1 MSQES
6 GWEHLAAEVLASP
19 EPSSALQAERTSAAE
34 VAVIVLN
41 WNGRDDTL
49 ACLESLRAVAYQ
61 NFHVTVVD
69 NGSTDGS
76 AGAIRRQFPDVALI
90 ETGRNLGFA
99 GGNNVGIRNAL
110 QQGADYIFLL
120 NNDTVVA
127 PSLLQE
133 LVSAAARC
141 PERGIFTARIYYY
154 AQPERIW
161 SAGVQWLRDRMEF
174 RHVQDDAVNSVDQRG
189 VAQTDYAC
197 GCALFARSTIFRDVG
212 LLDAKFFLTYEETDF
227 CYRARRAGI
236 PSYYVPS
243 AVLWHKVSVSFGGS
257 ESPLIKYFI
266 TRNRLLWGERH
277 LTRRELLQLYKRTWW
292 EIHGRLKPELP
303 PDAAPIGALRRCK
316 QLAQAAGE
324 RWKDPETQAMAW
336 GVLHYVL
343 RRFGDA
349 SPRVRKLAR
358 PRQARDSSR

>member
-1 MSQES
+1 MVP
-6 GWEHLAAEVLASP
+6 LTAEGQIPISVP
-19 EPSSALQAERTSAAE
+19 E

-49 ACLESLRAVAYQ
+49 ACLESLRAVDYV
-61 NFHVTVVD
+61 NYRVLVVD

-76 AGAIRRQFPDVALI
+76 VDAIRQLFPDVRLV

-99 GGNNVGIRNAL
+99 EGNNVGIRLAL
-110 QQGADYIFLL
+110 QEGADYVFLL

-127 PSLLQE
+127 PSLLRE

-141 PERGIFTARIYYY
+141 PEGGVFTARILYH
-154 AQPERIW
+154 AEPERIW
-161 SAGVQWLRDRMEF
+161 SAGVRWLDARMEF
-174 RHVQDDAVNSVDQRG
+174 RHIQDDAENSIDARG
-189 VAQTDYAC
+189 VASTDYAC
-197 GCALFARSTIFRDVG
+197 GCALFARSSVFRSVG
-212 LLDAKFFLTYEETDF
+212 LLDPKFFLTYEETDF

-236 PSYYVPS
+236 PSYYVQS

-277 LTRRELLQLYKRTWW
+277 LSARELLRLYKVTWW
-292 EIHGRLKPELP
+292 EIRKRLKPELAA
-303 PDAAPIGALRRCK
+303 DAAPRLSLTRWRR
-316 QLAQAAGE
+316 LAEIAAA
-324 RWKDPETQAMAW
+324 RWKDPENQAVAW
-336 GVLHYVL
+336 GALHYLL

-349 SPRVRKLAR
+349 PSRVRNLAR
-358 PRQARDSSR
+358 RKQAN